1 MYKRQ
6 VWNGPQFS
14 ARIKLALAVLLLG
27 VGIAT
32 VTDLEL
38 NFLGS
43 QLSAAAVVTT
53 CVSQIWTGTMQKN
66 YSVSSTQLL
75 FAAAPYMALT
85 LGAGAFDGHHTGP
98 HTTASAW

>member
-1 MYKRQ
+1 
-6 VWNGPQFS
+6 
-14 ARIKLALAVLLLG
+14 
-27 VGIAT
+27 
-32 VTDLEL
+32 
-38 NFLGS
+38 
-43 QLSAAAVVTT
+43 
-53 CVSQIWTGTMQKN
+53 MQKN